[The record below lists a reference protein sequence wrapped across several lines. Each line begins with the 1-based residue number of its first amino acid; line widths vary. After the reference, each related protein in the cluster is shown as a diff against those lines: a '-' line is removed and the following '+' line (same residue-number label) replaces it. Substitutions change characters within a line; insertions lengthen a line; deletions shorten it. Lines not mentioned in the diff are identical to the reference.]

1 MASKSSAK
9 QDEEATVEEVS
20 GSIVV
25 CKEEEINTFNHD
37 VKLSV
42 LSLRHFVSF
51 SIQYFLL
58 IPGVWLRVLRM
69 YLNGRI
75 SYKTNQIS

>member
-25 CKEEEINTFNHD
+25 YKEEEINTFNHD

-69 YLNGRI
+69 YLNRRI